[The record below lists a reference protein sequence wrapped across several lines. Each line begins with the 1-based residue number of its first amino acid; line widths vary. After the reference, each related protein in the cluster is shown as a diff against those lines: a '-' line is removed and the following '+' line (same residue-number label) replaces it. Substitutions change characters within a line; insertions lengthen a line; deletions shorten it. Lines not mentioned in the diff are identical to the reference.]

1 MKNVKEIIQVR
12 VMEAVAIMRAVK
24 GHPFSYW
31 ASFTEPTLDGGK
43 ASYSHFGGKV
53 YKFATYTLV
62 ANREYNRA
70 VEIAAE
76 KLGID
81 FTNWKPQPHNYADH
95 LEGNILYHRAD
106 VALPVEGRRLY
117 AQFML
122 HKGCQIESQ
131 YFDADMRPITLD
143 RIKPFLK
150 EKSSKKQTDFGLAK
164 SEQIPC
170 INFAIGSIKQFT
182 IGGLKYEIV
191 AE

>member
-1 MKNVKEIIQVR
+1 MKNLIEVIQVR
-12 VMEAVAIMRAVK
+12 IMEAVAIMRAVK

-31 ASFTEPTLDGGK
+31 ATFTEPTLSGGK
-43 ASYSHFGGKV
+43 STYNQFGGAV

-62 ANREYNRA
+62 ANRDYNRA
-70 VEIAAE
+70 IEITAE

-95 LEGNILYHRAD
+95 LEGNVLYHRAD
-106 VALPVEGRRLY
+106 ANLPVEDRRLY

-122 HKGCQIESQ
+122 HKGCQIETQ
-131 YFDADMRPITLD
+131 YFDADMRPIELE

-150 EKSSKKQTDFGLAK
+150 VSTSKKQSDFGIAE
-164 SEQIPC
+164 SDQIPC
-170 INFAIGSIKQFT
+170 INFSMGSIKQFT
-182 IGGLKYEIV
+182 IGGQRYEIV

>member
-1 MKNVKEIIQVR
+1 MKNLIEAIQVR
-12 VMEAVAIMRAVK
+12 IMEAVAIMRAVK
-24 GHPFSYW
+24 GHPFSFW
-31 ASFTEPTLDGGK
+31 ASFTEPSLEGGK
-43 ASYSHFGGKV
+43 ATYNLFGGKV
-53 YKFATYTLV
+53 YKYATYTLV

-70 VEIAAE
+70 IEIAAE
-76 KLGID
+76 KSGID

-106 VALPVEGRRLY
+106 ANMPVEDRRLY

-122 HKGCQIESQ
+122 HKGCQIESM
-131 YFDADMRPITLD
+131 YFDAEMKPIALET
-143 RIKPFLK
+143 IKPFLK

-182 IGGLKYEIV
+182 IGGQKYEIV